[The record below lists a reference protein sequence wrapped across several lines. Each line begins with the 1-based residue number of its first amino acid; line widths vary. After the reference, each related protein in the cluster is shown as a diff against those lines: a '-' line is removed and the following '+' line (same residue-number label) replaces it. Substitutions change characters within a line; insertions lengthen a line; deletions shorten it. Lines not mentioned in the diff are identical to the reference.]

1 MTSAVVGYPYAHF
14 SVGMW
19 WGGKPCDMAHWLKW
33 WGCLG

>member
-14 SVGMW
+14 M
-19 WGGKPCDMAHWLKW
+19 WGGKPRDVAHWLKW